1 MPLSKIVAKSI
12 TDDTITSGQM
22 FSAFKNGITFAQQ
35 WRTTQSQAF
44 AGGSNID
51 FTGGWEAQD
60 TDSYPSY
67 GSNMTQASGV
77 FTFPSTGIY
86 RVDANVYGRLTSGDT
101 MAYFEVYLKVTT
113 DNSAYNNSAICIQSI
128 SNTLDYM
135 GVHDSCLIDVTN
147 TSNVKFKLVGYVQT
161 GHTVTV
167 NGGTDQ
173 SYTSLTFTRLG
184 DT

>member
-1 MPLSKIVAKSI
+1 MPLSKIVANSI
-12 TDDTITSGQM
+12 TDDTITTSQM
-22 FSAFKNGITFAQQ
+22 FSGFKNGITFAQQ
-35 WRTTQSQAF
+35 WRTTQTQDF

-51 FTGGWEAQD
+51 FTGGWGAQD
-60 TDSYPSY
+60 SDSEPDY
-67 GSNMTQASGV
+67 GSNMTQSGGV

-86 RVDANVYGRLTSGDT
+86 RVDANVYGRLTSGST
-101 MAYFEVYLKVTT
+101 LAYFEVYLKVTT
-113 DNSAYNNSAICIQSI
+113 NNSSYSNSAICIQSI
-128 SNTLDYM
+128 SNSNDYM

-161 GHTVTV
+161 GHTVQV
-167 NGGTDQ
+167 NGDTGQ